1 MKLKDV
7 IDIDGKLY
15 KVIYIDDDGSF
26 EAEPIGEVIAK
37 GFVRP
42 QNEKHESISLDGI
55 NFTILDKD
63 DKISV
68 LDDFCDKMDSDCSFC
83 EENCPLLGYLD
94 CSFEDYTNEQLD
106 EAYNLII
113 KWRDNEKTY

>member
-1 MKLKDV
+1 MKLNDV

-15 KVIYIDDDGSF
+15 QIIHVGDDGSF
-26 EAEPIGEVIAK
+26 EAEPIGEVVAK
-37 GFVRP
+37 GFIRP

-68 LDDFCDKMDSDCSFC
+68 LDDFCHKMESDCSFC
-83 EENCPLLGYLD
+83 NDDCPLLDYLD
-94 CSFEDYTNEQLD
+94 CSFEDYSNEQLD
-106 EAYNLII
+106 EAYNLIV
-113 KWRDNEKTY
+113 KAKELEE

>member
-1 MKLKDV
+1 MKVNDV

-15 KVIYIDDDGSF
+15 HVIYVGKEGSF
-26 EAEPIGEVIAK
+26 EAEPIGEVVAK

-42 QNEKHESISLDGI
+42 QNEERESISLDGI

-68 LDDFCDKMDSDCSFC
+68 LDDFCSKMESNCSFC
-83 EENCPLLGYLD
+83 EEDCPLLGYLD
-94 CSFEDYTNEQLD
+94 CSFEDYSNEQLD
-106 EAYNLII
+106 EAYNLIV
-113 KWRDNEKTY
+113 KAKELEV